1 MFGVERAL
9 FYLNLVAALALLGR
23 LIQCRLYG
31 IYKSLFLY
39 WLVQTMGGMALLFAS
54 QGTWL
59 YLYLYWGA
67 QTLNIFM
74 ALYVVQ
80 DLFRIA
86 LSEHPAIA
94 SFGRRSVLAAMAL
107 AALVA
112 LAGITLDAN
121 VLPGH
126 YSGLQRF
133 VTFERTLNFVI
144 LLFLLL
150 ISILLLWFPI
160 KVRRNI
166 AVYISGFV
174 LFAATRSFGL
184 LLFNLLPQEFTVA
197 VSTVMLA
204 FTLLCLLIW
213 IFGIRPEGERATATP
228 GYRRDPEAMQRLSRQ
243 LDAINATLARFV
255 RS

>member
-9 FYLNLVAALALLGR
+9 FYLNFVAALALLGR

-74 ALYVVQ
+74 ALFVVQ

-133 VTFERTLNFVI
+133 
-144 LLFLLL
+144 
-150 ISILLLWFPI
+150 
-160 KVRRNI
+160 
-166 AVYISGFV
+166 
-174 LFAATRSFGL
+174 
-184 LLFNLLPQEFTVA
+184 
-197 VSTVMLA
+197 
-204 FTLLCLLIW
+204 
-213 IFGIRPEGERATATP
+213 
-228 GYRRDPEAMQRLSRQ
+228 
-243 LDAINATLARFV
+243 
-255 RS
+255 